1 MTKTKCI
8 GSLAAMVMGLIL
20 LAPGVSAKAFGIA
33 PPYIVND
40 NLKPGSSFVY
50 VIDLNTND
58 PSEAMIVETEI
69 TGDPELSEWLTIQNR
84 DNLMMPKGKHCR
96 DRLRLFPQTRNW
108 G

>member
-8 GSLAAMVMGLIL
+8 GSLAAMVMGLIM

-50 VIDLNTND
+50 VIDLNT
-58 PSEAMIVETEI
+58 
-69 TGDPELSEWLTIQNR
+69 L
-84 DNLMMPKGKHCR
+84 
-96 DRLRLFPQTRNW
+96 LFPQYHVKSNVFVSQSAF
-108 G
+108 